1 VLTNFLHSKVEV
13 EVRQSRSKMQRAS
26 TAGMG
31 MIGGGGMGMIGGG
44 GMGITGASYST
55 RRSVA
60 DSGVSSPTE
69 AVTGGGY
76 SERYSMTGQ
85 TMRSNRTSTSSN
97 HSIDF
102 RRSMTLEGLKNE
114 VMDV

>member
-1 VLTNFLHSKVEV
+1 MLTNFLHSKVEV

-31 MIGGGGMGMIGGG
+31 MIGGGGMG
-44 GMGITGASYST
+44 ITGASYST

-60 DSGVSSPTE
+60 DSGVSSPT
-69 AVTGGGY
+69 GGGY
-76 SERYSMTGQ
+76 SVSEGYSMTEGGSGQ

>member
-1 VLTNFLHSKVEV
+1 MGVEV

-26 TAGMG
+26 R
-31 MIGGGGMGMIGGG
+31 GGMGMIGGG
-44 GMGITGASYST
+44 GMGITGSSYST

-85 TMRSNRTSTSSN
+85 TMRSTRTSTSSN